1 MLEGTKHEKAVLVVL
16 AYIIGLTSGFIGFGI
31 NNYFHDGF
39 RNNMMDDTDMMEY
52 SDSPVLGTSDKAGYV
67 PPSGQP
73 PEGSEGEGTVI
84 YENGQLT
91 AETDEGQM
99 VLSVHID
106 QLGDTIPETLSVQ
119 GHHIEPPVYMASPEG
134 KYVYFCEQH
143 LGADDCTNLLFDSE
157 AVSIQYVQVDDQK
170 FSIPASQAA
179 SAYWAVDGLHIGEYT
194 SESVETPW
202 KLIKSTELVQE

>member
-1 MLEGTKHEKAVLVVL
+1 MLEGTKHEKIVLVVL

-31 NNYFHDGF
+31 NNYFHDRF
-39 RNNMMDDTDMMEY
+39 HNNIMDDNDMMEY
-52 SDSPVLGTSDKAGYV
+52 RNSPVLGAGDKAGYI

-73 PEGSEGEGTVI
+73 PKEDGGEESI
-84 YENGQLT
+84 LYKNGQLT
-91 AETDEGQM
+91 VLTEEGPM

-106 QLGDTIPETLSVQ
+106 QLGQSIPESLSVQ
-119 GHHIEPPVYMASPEG
+119 GHHIEPPVYIASPEG

-157 AVSIQYVQVDDQK
+157 AFSIQYVQVEDKK

-194 SESVETPW
+194 SESAEIPW
-202 KLIKSTELVQE
+202 KLIKKQ